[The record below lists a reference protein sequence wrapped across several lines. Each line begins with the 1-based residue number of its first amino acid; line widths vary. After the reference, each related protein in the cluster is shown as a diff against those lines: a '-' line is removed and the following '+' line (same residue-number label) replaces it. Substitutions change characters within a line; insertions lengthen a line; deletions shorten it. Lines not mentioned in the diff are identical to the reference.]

1 MKKERTNQGITL
13 IALVITIIILLILAG
28 ISIAMLTGQNGL
40 LTKALK
46 AKEEHL
52 ISQYK
57 EEINLIIAEEV
68 AERKTEIKEE
78 PMIVSLEQKI
88 RKKEWVNQEKVKQYN
103 EEGITEEQAENN
115 KYLFV
120 ESKEGYEFI
129 IEVDN
134 EKETAKITEANK
146 TPKGEYTITYH
157 PNGGTGEE
165 IEKKIK
171 AGFSIRLDACS
182 YSKEKFKFAGWC
194 EKTKPDSEALPYSA
208 GSIYKPKGDVTLYAT
223 WESTVA
229 TITFDSNDGTGRT
242 QTIEVAKGKD
252 TKLPENEIEREGY
265 ELVQWNTKADGSGTA
280 YEEGDMINTTEDI
293 TLYVVWEKQREAPE
307 EWKITK
313 QTDAEWYNYTNL
325 SNNTTAKV
333 NKPKLTGQMKPIKY
347 IGETQTGSKWANVI
361 TMDGSMWVW
370 IPRYAYKIT
379 SGYHSATAGTI
390 EVAFLDTQDNFLNGE
405 TGEIT
410 RNTKED
416 GAGTTKWL
424 VHPAF
429 TSDASTGGGFGEL
442 EGLWVG
448 KFEATGTSTN
458 LSVKPGEQPL
468 INITINQ
475 QYQLAKKSKFGENE
489 TINAHMVKNSE
500 WGATL
505 YIGHSQY
512 GTNGKK
518 VEHSSSTNYTG
529 GSSEKKAI
537 YISYKNR
544 STTYNAT
551 GVYDMNGGVYEW
563 VASYVNN
570 GFSALKT
577 YGGTNSGD
585 LYGAN
590 AKEAEESTAYKMVY
604 EGSGTQSTD
613 YETSRKYKGDAVWET
628 SCSKYPSTSKDSW
641 HKGPFSYPGKVGGI
655 YSDIQPFFMRSSH
668 RIWDTGSSFSLSG
681 SNGSTIVTPN
691 VGAEPGTRTVLAF

>member
-1 MKKERTNQGITL
+1 MKKGIKQTKGITL

-146 TPKGEYTITYH
+146 TPKEEHTITYH
-157 PNGGTGEE
+157 PNGGTGET

-171 AGFSIRLDACS
+171 AGFSIQLDECS
-182 YSKEKFKFAGWC
+182 YHR
-194 EKTKPDSEALPYSA
+194 D
-208 GSIYKPKGDVTLYAT
+208 
-223 WESTVA
+223 
-229 TITFDSNDGTGRT
+229 
-242 QTIEVAKGKD
+242 
-252 TKLPENEIEREGY
+252 GY
-265 ELVQWNTKADGSGTA
+265 EFVEWNTNLDGSGTA
-280 YEEGDMINTTEDI
+280 YKEGDMVKTTEDAV
-293 TLYVVWEKQREAPE
+293 LYAIWEKQREAPE
-307 EWKITK
+307 DWKITK
-313 QTDAEWYNYTNL
+313 DTDVEWYDYG
-325 SNNTTAKV
+325 NTKISG
-333 NKPKLTGQMKPIKY
+333 PKLTGKMKPIKY
-347 IGETQTGSKWANVI
+347 VGETQTGNKWANTI

-405 TGEIT
+405 TGAIT
-410 RNTKED
+410 RNPKEE

-442 EGLWVG
+442 EGLWIG
-448 KFEATGTSTN
+448 KFDTTGTHTN
-458 LSVKPGEQPL
+458 LSVKPGTTIL
-468 INITINQ
+468 RTGTINE
-475 QYQLAKKSKFGENE
+475 QYQSAKKSQFGETVTLNS
-489 TINAHMVKNSE
+489 HMAKNSE
-500 WGATL
+500 WGAIVYL
-505 YIGHSQY
+505 AHSRY
-512 GTNGKK
+512 GIEGQIIEYNSD
-518 VEHSSSTNYTG
+518 EEITG
-529 GSSEKKAI
+529 GSTTKKNI
-537 YISYKNR
+537 YTTNKKKS
-544 STTYNAT
+544 STYNAT
-551 GVYDMNGGVYEW
+551 GIYDLCGANITSI
-563 VASYVNN
+563 ASYVNN
-570 GFSALKT
+570 NSDSLIN

-585 LYGAN
+585 LYGAT
-590 AKEAEESTAYKMVY
+590 KEERETSTAYKMVY
-604 EGSGTQSTD
+604 EGSEKNQVAD
-613 YETSRKYKGDAVWET
+613 YEMAKKHKGDAVYET
-628 SCSKYPSTSKDSW
+628 SISGNNNKSSW
-641 HKGPFSYPGKVGGI
+641 FS
-655 YSDIQPFFMRSSH
+655 
-668 RIWDTGSSFSLSG
+668 TGSSFPYYSNPFFSRGQMPWG
-681 SNGSTIVTPN
+681 SNGMFGYGHFNGRNENAVHTF
-691 VGAEPGTRTVLAF
+691 RMVLVINN

>member
-28 ISIAMLTGQNGL
+28 ISIAMLTGENGL

-157 PNGGTGEE
+157 PNGGTG
-165 IEKKIK
+165 
-171 AGFSIRLDACS
+171 
-182 YSKEKFKFAGWC
+182 
-194 EKTKPDSEALPYSA
+194 
-208 GSIYKPKGDVTLYAT
+208 
-223 WESTVA
+223 
-229 TITFDSNDGTGRT
+229 RT
-242 QTIEVAKGKD
+242 QTVEVAKGKD

-307 EWKITK
+307 DWKITK
-313 QTDAEWYNYTNL
+313 QTDTEWYNYTNL

-347 IGETQTGSKWANVI
+347 IGETQTGSKWANAI

>member
-28 ISIAMLTGQNGL
+28 ISIAMLTGENGL
-40 LTKALK
+40 LTKSLK

-68 AERKTEIKEE
+68 AERKTEVKEE
-78 PMIVSLEQKI
+78 PMIVRLEQKI

-157 PNGGTGEE
+157 PNGGTGEA

-208 GSIYKPKGDVTLYAT
+208 GSTYKPKGDVTLYAT

-242 QTIEVAKGKD
+242 QTVEVAKGKD

-307 EWKITK
+307 DWKITK
-313 QTDAEWYNYTNL
+313 QTDTEWYNYTNL

-347 IGETQTGSKWANVI
+347 IGETQTGSKWANAI

-448 KFEATGTSTN
+448 KFETTVPVGTSSSQINSTEEVLAVLPGIRKAYGN
-458 LSVKPGEQPL
+458 L
-468 INITINQ
+468 NTM
-475 QYQLAKKSKFGENE
+475 YRLAKKSKFGEE
-489 TINAHMVKNSE
+489 TELNSHMVKNSE
-500 WGATL
+500 WGAIAYL
-505 YIGHSQY
+505 GHSKY
-512 GTNGKK
+512 GTNGLQ
-518 VEHSSSTNYTG
+518 VEIGTSGEHDAG
-529 GSSEKKAI
+529 GSGIVKNIYTTNKKQ
-537 YISYKNR
+537 
-544 STTYNAT
+544 STTFNAY
-551 GVYDMNGGVYEW
+551 GVFGMNDKKPEA
-563 VASYVNN
+563 VAGYTI
-570 GFSALKT
+570 SAENAGRVIPIK
-577 YGGTNSGD
+577 
-585 LYGAN
+585 LYG
-590 AKEAEESTAYKMVY
+590 
-604 EGSGTQSTD
+604 
-613 YETSRKYKGDAVWET
+613 
-628 SCSKYPSTSKDSW
+628 
-641 HKGPFSYPGKVGGI
+641 
-655 YSDIQPFFMRSSH
+655 
-668 RIWDTGSSFSLSG
+668 
-681 SNGSTIVTPN
+681 N
-691 VGAEPGTRTVLAF
+691 VKRGLLWCR